1 MSLYGYENRQ
11 AQLHRIVTI
20 HTAGCGHCQDGKG
33 NPDASNRILGK
44 WHGPFTSLEHA
55 RGELNKLH
63 EAVAVT
69 SLHGCVATPEP
80 AAAQNEKHDE
90 EAALSRMEDDG
101 GATLTDLTLPA
112 VSVSTKGQ
120 SR

>member
-33 NPDASNRILGK
+33 NPDASSRILGK

-90 EAALSRMEDDG
+90 EAALSRTGDEG
-101 GATLTDLTLPA
+101 GAILTDLTLPA
-112 VSVSTKGQ
+112 LPVSTKG
-120 SR
+120 